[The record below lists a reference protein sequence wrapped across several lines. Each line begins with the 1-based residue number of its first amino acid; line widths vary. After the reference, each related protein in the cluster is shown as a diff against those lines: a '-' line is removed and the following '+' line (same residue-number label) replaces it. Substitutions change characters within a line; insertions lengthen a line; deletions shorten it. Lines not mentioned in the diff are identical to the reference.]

1 MTCSTEVI
9 EYMHQYLDEE
19 ILEQDK
25 VKLKKHLDECEDCAI
40 HFHEL
45 KKTIALVQSTSHI
58 QAPANFT
65 ENVLGLLP
73 KEKKQAVFKRWVRNH
88 PIFAAASLFFVLMV
102 SSLLSAWNENHEFSV
117 SKQPN
122 LVVENDTVIV
132 PKGEVVEGDIVVRN
146 GNIKIEGQVN
156 GNVTVINGQKY
167 MASSNQVTGEIE
179 EVNEVFD
186 WLWYYI
192 KSTFEDLTNVFKIEE
207 GSSGSLPAY

>member
-1 MTCSTEVI
+1 MTCSSKII

-19 ILEQDK
+19 ISEQDK
-25 VKLKKHLDECEDCAI
+25 LQLKKHLDECEDCAI

-58 QAPANFT
+58 QAPVNFT
-65 ENVLGLLP
+65 ENVLALLP

-88 PIFAAASLFFVLMV
+88 PIFAAASLFIVLMV

-146 GNIKIEGQVN
+146 GNIKIEGKVN
-156 GNVTVINGQKY
+156 GDVTVINGEKY
-167 MASSNQVTGEIE
+167 MASANQVTGEIE

-192 KSTFEDLTNVFKIEE
+192 KSTVNGITDVFKGEKAKQ
-207 GSSGSLPAY
+207 SLPAY